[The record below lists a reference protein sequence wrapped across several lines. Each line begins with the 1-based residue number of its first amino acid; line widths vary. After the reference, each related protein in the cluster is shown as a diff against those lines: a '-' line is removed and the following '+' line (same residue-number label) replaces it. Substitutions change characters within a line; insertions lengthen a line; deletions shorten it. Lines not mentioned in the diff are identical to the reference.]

1 MESIHSERRGIIK
14 ENRISAYLWHMSE
27 KPKSRTLA
35 AVNKRLITVSGNYIL
50 KYFSKVLFTW
60 VLMLKLIKAHMG
72 LSKSTSLL
80 LLYNPKGIYPLE
92 QYKGPLL
99 AYHKTTTLAI
109 ALILRKKMREIDMK
123 SIHLFSIY
131 FLKWFWKI
139 VFQKYF

>member
-1 MESIHSERRGIIK
+1 
-14 ENRISAYLWHMSE
+14 MSE

-35 AVNKRLITVSGNYIL
+35 AVNKRLITVSGNIL

-60 VLMLKLIKAHMG
+60 VLMLKLIKAHYMG

-80 LLYNPKGIYPLE
+80 VLYNPKGIYPLE

-123 SIHLFSIY
+123 SIHLFSNY
-131 FLKWFWKI
+131 FLKWF
-139 VFQKYF
+139 